1 MCIRDSLKGFKK
13 YFNPDACIFLE
24 DMYEQQL
31 KNKSIGKPSPYSLL
45 TVSKS
50 LSKKGKILY
59 VGDSAEDI
67 LMTQK
72 ANKKSNRFVFAAIYG
87 DSKISKKAQV
97 FQSLGADIIV
107 KNVNDLLHL
116 IGDYYALR

>member
-1 MCIRDSLKGFKK
+1 MLRRSSDTLKK
-13 YFNPDACIFLE
+13 AILE
-24 DMYEQQL
+24 AAL
-31 KNKSIGKPSPYSLL
+31 SN
-45 TVSKS
+45 S
-50 LSKKGKILY
+50 LSK
-59 VGDSAEDI
+59 
-67 LMTQK
+67 K

-87 DSKISKKAQV
+87 DSKISKKDQV

>member
-1 MCIRDSLKGFKK
+1 M
-13 YFNPDACIFLE
+13 N
-24 DMYEQQL
+24 
-31 KNKSIGKPSPYSLL
+31 NKSIGKPSPYSLL

-87 DSKISKKAQV
+87 DSKISKKDQV